1 MRLDR
6 RSITSPIPGAWVVPD
21 TGGGTRRVPLIPT
34 IIVVAAI
41 LTMIALGV
49 WQLQRRGEK
58 AQALSLAATNPARPP
73 VAFPTLPPVAPD
85 LLFRR
90 SSVHCLR
97 VVGWQV
103 EAGRAADGSTGYRHI
118 AQCATGAEGPGVLV
132 ALGVGQKPDQKPSW
146 TGGQVEGWISEEP
159 DHRAL
164 LTRIAGNA
172 APLRPML
179 IAKAAPAGL
188 KPVAPPTA
196 ADIPNNHL
204 AYAVQWFF
212 FAGVAAII
220 YGLALRRRNIA
231 VSGPQKP

>member
-1 MRLDR
+1 MTAAPARAR
-6 RSITSPIPGAWVVPD
+6 I
-21 TGGGTRRVPLIPT
+21 PLIPT

-41 LTMIALGV
+41 IVMIALGV
-49 WQLQRRGEK
+49 WQIQRRSEK
-58 AQALSLAATNPARPP
+58 AQALALAATNPARPP
-73 VAFPTLPPVAPD
+73 VAFPKLPPVSPD
-85 LLFRR
+85 FLFRR

-97 VVGWQV
+97 VVGWHV

-132 ALGVGQKPDQKPSW
+132 ALGVGQKPGQTPTW
-146 TGGQVEGWISEEP
+146 GGGQVEGWISEEP

-164 LTRIAGNA
+164 LSRVGGNA
-172 APLRPML
+172 PPLRPML
-179 IAKAAPAGL
+179 IARSAPAGL
-188 KPVAPPTA
+188 KAAAPPSA

-220 YGLALRRRNIA
+220 YGLALRRRNIGA
-231 VSGPQKP
+231 TGPQKP

>member
-1 MRLDR
+1 MTDAPV
-6 RSITSPIPGAWVVPD
+6 RSRI
-21 TGGGTRRVPLIPT
+21 PLIPT
-34 IIVVAAI
+34 IIVAAAI
-41 LTMIALGV
+41 LIMIALGV

-58 AQALSLAATNPARPP
+58 AQALDLAATNPARAP
-73 VAFPTLPPVAPD
+73 VAFPKLPPVSPD

-118 AQCATGAEGPGVLV
+118 AQCATGAEGPGALV
-132 ALGVGQKPDQKPSW
+132 ALGVGQKPDQTLTW

-164 LTRIAGNA
+164 LSRMTGNA
-172 APLRPML
+172 PPLRPML
-179 IAKAAPAGL
+179 IARSGPAGF
-188 KPVAPPTA
+188 KAVAPPSA

-220 YGLALRRRNIA
+220 YALALRRRNIGA
-231 VSGPQKP
+231 AGPQKP